1 MKRRKINGVLGAVA
15 IAIAS
20 VPTIAMAQSAG
31 ADLLALN
38 GSQLR
43 SELQSRYDGALA
55 ATRDPAVVGAN
66 DTRYL
71 WASEAKVQC
80 GIAIGYMKSSTKD
93 EPSVRKCGDAYAR
106 YNQTL
111 LPPAPEVVANVPNA
125 ACANPIA
132 GTVFFDFNADVAP
145 IEAGQTVDA
154 VASSF
159 ANCGWRGLAVA
170 GHTDRSG
177 SDAYNNAL
185 SMRRAQAVATLLQ
198 ARGINPN
205 ALAVTAH
212 GESEPRV
219 PTPDGERNPQNRR
232 VEITAN

>member
-1 MKRRKINGVLGAVA
+1 MKRRT
-15 IAIAS
+15 IARVWMLAACAMAS
-20 VPTIAMAQSAG
+20 APTVAMAQSAG
-31 ADLLALN
+31 SDLLALN

-43 SELQSRYDGALA
+43 GELQNRYDGALA
-55 ATRDPAVVGAN
+55 ATLDPAVIGGN

-71 WASEAKVQC
+71 WASEAKAQC
-80 GIAIGYMKSSTKD
+80 GIALGYMKSSTKD

-111 LPPAPEVVANVPNA
+111 LPPAPETVAAVPNA
-125 ACANPIA
+125 VCDNKIA

-145 IEAGQTVDA
+145 IEAGQTIDA
-154 VASSF
+154 VATSVV
-159 ANCGWRGLAVA
+159 NCGWRGLSVA
-170 GHTDRSG
+170 GHTDRAG

-185 SMRRAQAVATLLQ
+185 SMRRAQAVSALLQ
-198 ARGINPN
+198 ARGVNPN
-205 ALAVTAH
+205 MIAATAH